1 MKRWWL
7 VVFAGDQ
14 ASLQYK
20 ADRVGRG
27 RSVSQGV
34 SAPPN
39 TMSSGAALRYS
50 VGRGRHDQHR
60 PRRQYQ
66 HHHNSHGLDGAI
78 MMIDPYKYID
88 GPAHKLVGQ
97 HEKREEAA
105 LLSAVCRALL
115 MP

>member
-1 MKRWWL
+1 M
-7 VVFAGDQ
+7 
-14 ASLQYK
+14 YK

-66 HHHNSHGLDGAI
+66 HHHNSHDLDGGI
-78 MMIDPYKYID
+78 MMNNPYID
-88 GPAHKLVGQ
+88 GPARKLVGQ

-105 LLSAVCRALL
+105 LLSAVCRAQL